1 MLDARCIFKKKVGI
15 TQDDSDG
22 EYDEE
27 DLSEVE
33 KEKID
38 MSKAYVQRPEL
49 VKWEPSK
56 GEIYAVLMTRSL
68 EIYGV
73 EDETP
78 LHNITFNT
86 NQTGFDFVTPHTL
99 VVCDDKGRLS
109 VFQGIASVET
119 ISMKIIETDQVKF
132 RTITSCPSSEFFI
145 TISKQ
150 GI

>member
-27 DLSEVE
+27 DLSEIE

-99 VVCDDKGRLS
+99 V
-109 VFQGIASVET
+109 GIASVET